1 MKILITIINK
11 ITSIFKDKFTRAI
24 GFYTFYEASK
34 TDMINDCTQTKSFKD
49 TPHILYLNQIKIE
62 QL

>member
-11 ITSIFKDKFTRAI
+11 ITNIFKDKFVRVI
-24 GFYTFYEASK
+24 EFYKFDEVSK
-34 TDMINDCTQTKSFKD
+34 TDMINDYTQTKSFKD
-49 TPHILYLNQIKIE
+49 TPHILYSNQIKIE